1 MSDTKPYPLGIPK
14 RAHEE
19 AAKRAAE
26 ADKRRAA
33 EAAAKSVFEKTP
45 FSAPTTPV
53 KACAWD
59 GWSSGARVIAQP
71 WRTA

>member
-1 MSDTKPYPLGIPK
+1 MSDTQPYPLGIPK
-14 RAHEE
+14 RAQEE
-19 AAKRAAE
+19 AARRAE
-26 ADKRRAA
+26 AEKRRAA

-59 GWSSGARVIAQP
+59 GWSSGARLIVQP
-71 WRTA
+71 WRSA